1 MRLSKAALVA
11 SAAPALAVEQA
22 PTALRKQ
29 APDSNYKI
37 LAHHLAFAPLDLF
50 NVDNATLTERFEPP
64 FGLHEPDSSIFR
76 RAAVAL
82 SLLQRRSACPTGMS
96 SCDAIGAPNKC
107 CSAGTTC
114 TSVDD
119 STVGHVACCPDSSS
133 CGGSVGKCPSGAV
146 TCPAELGGGCCIPGY
161 VCQGVGCKFFFF
173 WKYYVV
179 HN

>member
-11 SAAPALAVEQA
+11 SATPGLAADQA

-37 LAHHLAFAPLDLF
+37 LAHHLAFAPLDVDLF
-50 NVDNATLTERFEPP
+50 GVDNTTTLTKRFQPP
-64 FGLHEPDSSIFR
+64 FGLHESESSIFH

-82 SLLQRRSACPTGMS
+82 SLLQRRSSCPSGMS

-107 CSAGTTC
+107 CSTGTTC
-114 TSVDD
+114 TSVQD

-133 CGGSVGKCPSGAV
+133 CGGNVGKCPSGAV

-161 VCQGVGCKFFFF
+161 VCQGVGCK
-173 WKYYVV
+173 
-179 HN
+179 